1 MEKDELRACPQD
13 KYPQLLLIYE
23 DENGNVFGYWQVVL
37 AYVDWL
43 GNPAGLE
50 DFKKQLLSR
59 GITQQEIDDTLA
71 FSRQFNLA
79 FSRQFNKK
87 DHHE

>member
-23 DENGNVFGYWQVVL
+23 DENGNVFGYWRVVL

-59 GITQQEIDDTLA
+59 GITQQEIDDTISS
-71 FSRQFNLA
+71 FVQNIVVRYSRKILP
-79 FSRQFNKK
+79 K
-87 DHHE
+87 D